1 MSSGEKQCWE
11 LLAKLNP
18 DDVCKKAQALYDKA
32 ASFYTLESFGID
44 IHISPKE
51 ETIFSHAAGNQVLL
65 QRLAYFSRLSILRY
79 LTGAKDIPL
88 SGELIKP
95 VNLKGGQLFFRG
107 THVLPCDALAEKYG
121 NNIEGFLA
129 KGSELGG
136 EQLKYG
142 DASVRLFPLPKV
154 PVVLILWRVDEEFPA
169 RLDLLFDSAC
179 EIQLPIDI
187 IWSVAMMSLLI
198 MM

>member
-11 LLAKLNP
+11 IIAKLNP
-18 DDVCKKAQALYDKA
+18 EDVCKNAQASYDMA
-32 ASFYTLESFGID
+32 SSFYTLKSFGMD
-44 IHISPKE
+44 LHISPSE
-51 ETIFSHAAGNQVLL
+51 ERIFSHAPGSQVILE
-65 QRLAYFSRLSILRY
+65 RLAYFSRLSILRY

-107 THVLPCDALAEKYG
+107 THVLPCDALAGKYG
-121 NNIEGFLA
+121 NNVEGFFA
-129 KGSELGG
+129 KGAELGG

-142 DASVRLFPLPKV
+142 DASIRLFPLPRI
-154 PVVLILWRVDEEFPA
+154 PVVLILWRADDEFPA

-187 IWSVAMMSLLI
+187 NWSIAMMSLLI